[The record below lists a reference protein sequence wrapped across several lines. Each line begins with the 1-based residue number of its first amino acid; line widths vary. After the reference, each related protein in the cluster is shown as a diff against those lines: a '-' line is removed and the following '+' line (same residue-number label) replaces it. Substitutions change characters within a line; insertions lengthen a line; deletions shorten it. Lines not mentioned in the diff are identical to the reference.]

1 MKKTFSVFIAVF
13 FGFLLIVLLG
23 VFAIGKEPEKPVFVP
38 PCDVEKSY
46 ARAEILALCESGV
59 LECASDGERLYFFPE
74 ETVSRAAF
82 ARALI
87 RFLGI
92 DPEPYRTVT
101 VPMADEANVPGA
113 DLSYVKAAVFL
124 GLVPLYETENGL
136 CCYPRESITRQEAAY
151 LLTLLSEDAAS
162 TSKTALFS
170 DFSET
175 DGMFSEAVEKAVACD
190 LLIGYPD
197 GTLRPRGE
205 LTREEL
211 ALMLT
216 RTNRKQTTIQK

>member
-13 FGFLLIVLLG
+13 FGFLLTVLLG
-23 VFAIGKEPEKPVFVP
+23 VFAIGREPEKPVFVP
-38 PCDVEKSY
+38 PCDVEQSY
-46 ARAEILALCESGV
+46 AKNEILALCQSGV

-87 RFLGI
+87 RFLGV
-92 DPEPYRTVT
+92 DPEPYRAAS
-101 VPMADEANVPGA
+101 VPMADESDVPSA

-136 CCYPRESITRQEAAY
+136 YFYPGDPIKRQEAAF
-151 LLTLLSEDAAS
+151 LLASLSDDSAS

-175 DGMFSEAVEKAVACD
+175 DAVFSDAVEKAIARD

-211 ALMLT
+211 AMMLT
-216 RTNRKQTTIQK
+216 RAKEKQTTIQK

>member
-13 FGFLLIVLLG
+13 FGFLLVVLLG
-23 VFAIGKEPEKPVFVP
+23 VFAIGREPEKPVFVP
-38 PCDVEKSY
+38 PCDVEQSY
-46 ARAEILALCESGV
+46 AKNEILTLCESGV

-74 ETVSRAAF
+74 KTVSRADF

-87 RFLGI
+87 RFLGV
-92 DPEPYRTVT
+92 DPEPYRTVS
-101 VPMADEANVPGA
+101 VPMADEPDVTSA

-124 GLVPLYETENGL
+124 GLIPLYETENGL
-136 CCYPRESITRQEAAY
+136 VFTPGEPITRQEAAY
-151 LLTLLSEDAAS
+151 LLSALSDDAAS

-175 DGMFSEAVEKAVACD
+175 DAVFSAAVEKAVACD

-216 RTNRKQTTIQK
+216 RTRKQSTKQK